1 VKRDRS
7 DFAERL
13 AEAARLML
21 ELELRCANP
30 APSIDDRAEHSLLAT
45 TSRKL
50 EEVLATAAEY
60 QQLLDQQIGRTSAR
74 LASRRRT

>member
-1 VKRDRS
+1 VKQDRS

-13 AEAARLML
+13 AEAASLML
-21 ELELRCANP
+21 ELELRCAIP

-50 EEVLATAAEY
+50 EELLAMAAEY
-60 QQLLDQQIGRTSAR
+60 QQLLDQRIGRTRAR
-74 LASRRRT
+74 LASRSRA